1 VAIVRGQ
8 LLLDNSIVYRIHKQD
23 PAMTKP
29 FANPLLATPDRP
41 LPRAVAVIGA
51 GTIGPDIGYY
61 LKSALPDLKLYLVDV
76 SQKAVDSALLRFQDY
91 SCKAVA
97 KGKMSEADA
106 AAVTSNLFGTLNYAD
121 IADCDWVIEA
131 ATENLNLKRKI
142 FAQIEGVVRPD
153 ALITSNTSSL
163 PAELIFSEMRHPERA
178 TVTHFFAPAWRNPAV
193 EVIRWK
199 KADPA
204 VVEYL
209 RWVFCMTGKVPLVTA
224 DVACFMLDRIFD
236 NWCNESAMLLDRA
249 TAAEVDTVAFEFVH
263 AGPFFVLN
271 LARGNPIITE
281 TNTLQAEMEG
291 EHYRP
296 APIFRSVDTWVTVP
310 PGKRVEVAKD
320 TAQAARERLLGILF
334 SQSVDIVDRNIGN
347 PADLD
352 LGCRLALGFKHGP
365 LDLMRTLGEQTTGRA
380 LMRLRQ
386 ERPGMPM
393 PQRPFADYQGFLR
406 HILVDDLGDVKVITL
421 RRPEAM
427 NALHDEMND
436 EILSVIH
443 RFENDPKVAGF
454 VLTGYGTR
462 AFCAGGDIG
471 RFVDMLGDAPAS
483 EQYARDCSRLLVH
496 LDQMEKPVV
505 AALNGMA
512 LGGGFELAARCHG
525 IVALKRAWIQMPE
538 VTLGIVHGIGA
549 MVVPYRRWPHATAT
563 FNAMLRTAERLK
575 ASRAYELGVID
586 GLADDYASLISI
598 AVSRVLDLS
607 GKVKPIGDAPV
618 AVSIEPVEARAASGQ
633 VLSRECIQVME
644 EAILEAA
651 AAPSFAA
658 ALEVGYKAFGYSAC
672 IESAREGIT
681 AFKEKRTPDFSR
693 TK

>member
-1 VAIVRGQ
+1 
-8 LLLDNSIVYRIHKQD
+8 
-23 PAMTKP
+23 MTST
-29 FANPLLATPDRP
+29 FANPLLDTPSRP
-41 LPRAVAVIGA
+41 LPRAVAIIGA

-61 LKSALPDLKLYLVDV
+61 LKSALPDLRLYLVDV
-76 SQKAVDSALLRFQDY
+76 SQKAVDGALLRFQDY
-91 SCKAVA
+91 AKKAVA
-97 KGKMSEADA
+97 RGKMSEADA
-106 AAVTSNLFGTLNYAD
+106 AAVNVNLVGTLNYAD

-131 ATENLNLKRKI
+131 ATENLSLKRKI
-142 FAQIEGVVRPD
+142 FAQIEAVVRPD

-163 PAELIFSEMRHPERA
+163 PAAQIFSELRHKERA

-199 KADPA
+199 KTDPA
-204 VVEYL
+204 VVDYL

-249 TAAEVDTVAFEFVH
+249 TAAEVDSVAAEFVH

-271 LARGNPIITE
+271 LAHGNPIITE

-296 APIFRSVDTWVTVP
+296 APIFQSVNTWLTVS
-310 PGKRVEVAKD
+310 PGKPVPVSED
-320 TAQAARERLLGILF
+320 ISQAVRERLLGILF
-334 SQSVDIVDRNIGN
+334 SQSVDIVDRKIGDS
-347 PADLD
+347 ADLD
-352 LGCRLALGFKHGP
+352 LGCRLALGFKNGP
-365 LDLMRTLGEQTTGRA
+365 LDLMRTLGEPASGRA
-380 LMRLRQ
+380 LMRLRE

-393 PQRPFADYQGFLR
+393 PQQAFADYQGFLR

-436 EILSVIH
+436 EILSVIR
-443 RFENDPKVAGF
+443 RFENNPNVAGF
-454 VLTGYGTR
+454 VLTGYGNR

-496 LDQMEKPVV
+496 LDRMKKPVV

-575 ASRAYELGVID
+575 AGRAHELGVVD
-586 GLADDYASLISI
+586 ALADDYEALIRL
-598 AVSRVLDLS
+598 AVSRVHALS
-607 GKVKPIGDAPV
+607 GKVTPIGDAPV
-618 AVSIEPVEARAASGQ
+618 SVSIAPVEARAASGQ
-633 VLSRECIQVME
+633 ILSRECIDVME
-644 EAILEAA
+644 AAILEAA

-658 ALEVGYKAFGYSAC
+658 ALEVGYKAFGHSAC

-681 AFKEKRTPDFSR
+681 AFKEKRTPDFSK

>member
-1 VAIVRGQ
+1 MSTA
-8 LLLDNSIVYRIHKQD
+8 
-23 PAMTKP
+23 
-29 FANPLLATPDRP
+29 FANPLLATPARA
-41 LPRAVAVIGA
+41 LPRSVAIIGA

-61 LKSALPDLKLYLVDV
+61 LKSALPDLKLFLVDV
-76 SQKAVDSALLRFQDY
+76 SQKAVDAALLRFQDY
-91 SCKAVA
+91 SKKAVA
-97 KGKMSEADA
+97 KGKMNEADA
-106 AAVTSNLFGTLNYAD
+106 AAVTSNLVGTLDYAD
-121 IADCDWVIEA
+121 IAGCDWVIEA

-142 FAQIEGVVRPD
+142 FAQIEAVVRPD

-163 PAELIFSEMRHPERA
+163 PAAQIFSALKHKERA

-193 EVIRWK
+193 EVIAWEK
-199 KADPA
+199 TDPA

-249 TAAEVDTVAFEFVH
+249 TAAEIDSVAAEFVH

-291 EHYRP
+291 GHYTP

-310 PGKRVEVAKD
+310 PGRKVEVAAD
-320 TAQAARERLLGILF
+320 TAKAIRERLLGILF
-334 SQSVDIVDRNIGN
+334 SQSVDIVDRKIGDS
-347 PADLD
+347 ADLD

-365 LDLMRTLGEQTTGRA
+365 LDLMRNLGEPTSGRA
-380 LMRLRQ
+380 LMRLRE
-386 ERPGMPM
+386 ERQGMPM
-393 PQRPFADYQGFLR
+393 PQQSFASYQGFLR
-406 HILVDDLGDVKVITL
+406 HILVDDLDGVKVITL

-436 EILSVIH
+436 EILSVIR
-443 RFENDPKVAGF
+443 RFENKAEVKGF
-454 VLTGYGTR
+454 VITGYGTR
-462 AFCAGGDIG
+462 AFCAGADIG

-483 EQYARDCSRLLVH
+483 AQYARDCSRLLVH
-496 LDQMEKPVV
+496 LDRMKKPVV

-512 LGGGFELAARCHG
+512 LGGGLELAMRCHA
-525 IVALKRAWIQMPE
+525 IVAVKRAWLQLPE
-538 VTLGIVHGIGA
+538 VTLGIVPGIGA

-563 FNAMLRTAERLK
+563 FNAMLRQAERLK
-575 ASRAYELGVID
+575 ATRAHELGIVS
-586 GLADDYASLISI
+586 GLADDYSSLIALAAARVGELANKI
-598 AVSRVLDLS
+598 A
-607 GKVKPIGDAPV
+607 PIGDAPV
-618 AVSIEPVEARAASGQ
+618 AVSIEPVEAHSSNGQ
-633 VLSRECIQVME
+633 VLSRECIDIME
-644 EAILEAA
+644 QAIREAA

-658 ALEVGYKAFGYSAC
+658 ALEAGYQAFGKSAC
-672 IESAREGIT
+672 TGAAREGIT
-681 AFKEKRTPDFSR
+681 SFKEKRPADFSK

>member
-1 VAIVRGQ
+1 
-8 LLLDNSIVYRIHKQD
+8 
-23 PAMTKP
+23 MTTS
-29 FANPLLATPDRP
+29 FANPLLATPSRP
-41 LPRAVAVIGA
+41 LPRVVAIIGA

-76 SQKAVDSALLRFQDY
+76 SQKAVEAALLRFAEY
-91 SCKAVA
+91 SRKAVA
-97 KGKMSEADA
+97 RGKMSEADA
-106 AAVTSNLFGTLNYAD
+106 KAVITNLYGTLDYAD
-121 IADCDWVIEA
+121 IADADWVIEA
-131 ATENLNLKRKI
+131 ATENLPLKRKI
-142 FAQIEGVVRPD
+142 FAQIEAVVRPD

-163 PAELIFSEMRHPERA
+163 PAQQIFSQLKHPARA

-193 EVIRWK
+193 EVIRWEK
-199 KADPA
+199 TDPA

-209 RWVFCMTGKVPLVTA
+209 RWAFCMTGKVPLVTA

-249 TAAEVDTVAFEFVH
+249 TAAEVDSVAAEFVH

-271 LARGNPIITE
+271 MAHGNPIITE

-291 EHYRP
+291 AHYTP
-296 APIFRSVDTWVTVP
+296 APVFRSVDTWVTVP
-310 PGKRVEVAKD
+310 PGKRVDVAPA
-320 TAQAARERLLGILF
+320 TTQAVRERLLGILF
-334 SQSVDIVDRNIGN
+334 SQSVDIVDRKIGDS
-347 PADLD
+347 ADLD
-352 LGCRLALGFKHGP
+352 LGCRLALGFKNGP
-365 LDLMRTLGEQTTGRA
+365 LDLMRNLGEQTTGQA
-380 LMRLRQ
+380 LIRLRD

-393 PQRPFADYQGFLR
+393 PTRPFDAYQGFLR

-436 EILSVIH
+436 EILSVIR

-496 LDQMEKPVV
+496 LDRMKKPVV
-505 AALNGMA
+505 AALNGIA

-549 MVVPYRRWPHATAT
+549 MVVPYRRWPHASNT
-563 FNAMLRTAERLK
+563 FNAMLRQAERLK
-575 ASRAYELGVID
+575 AGRAHELGIID
-586 GLADDYASLISI
+586 ALADDYEQLIAL
-598 AVSRVLDLS
+598 AVARVDQLA
-607 GKVKPIGDAPV
+607 GKVKPIGDQPV
-618 AVSIEPVEARAASGQ
+618 AVSIEPVEPRAASGQ
-633 VLSRECIQVME
+633 VLSRECIELME
-644 EAILEAA
+644 RAILEAA
-651 AAPSFAA
+651 AAQSFAE
-658 ALEVGYKAFGYSAC
+658 ALEVGYKAFGQSAC

-681 AFKEKRTPDFSR
+681 AFKEKRTPDFTR